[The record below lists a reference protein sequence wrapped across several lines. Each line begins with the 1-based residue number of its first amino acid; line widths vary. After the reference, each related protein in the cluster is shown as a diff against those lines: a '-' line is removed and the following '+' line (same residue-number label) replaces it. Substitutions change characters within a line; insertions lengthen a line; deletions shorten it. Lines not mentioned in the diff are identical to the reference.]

1 MITPRLV
8 LTSAHVVPHVDGEVS
23 LSTPAST
30 ATFTGHVVWRGTP
43 HGRDDAAL
51 VEVTDP
57 TWVAPP
63 VRTRWGRLVTDRP
76 GISCHTW
83 GYPDLVQRQGRP
95 VETSQPSGTVN
106 PGNRMVGDRY
116 VLDIT
121 THPPRWEQD
130 GSPWGGLS
138 GAALVCEGLVV
149 GVVATDPAH
158 RAHASLEAVPAYV
171 LHHDPAFRA
180 VLDRHQVS
188 VVLEPV
194 ELAHLAHTPH
204 THQRPSPASLLE
216 AHRKVVDF
224 HGRDDTMDTLA
235 HWCESDDVLSAV
247 VVHGPGGQG
256 KTRLGHELTA
266 RLTRPETHTRS
277 RRWAT
282 VWVKDTAEELDP
294 VGETTVPLLL
304 AVDYAET
311 RTAQLRRLLELC
323 DRPPGSAPVRLLLLV
338 RTVGEWWDQVNT
350 TTGHLLADITR
361 QIPLPPLAPHAV
373 DRAREYRTALHHLAG
388 ALPAARTPHPADWE
402 QAAADLPD
410 PDLSGPGWETVLSVH
425 MRALA
430 DLLDTTQP
438 PTTITIT
445 KDSAV
450 EGRVLAHE
458 DRYWT
463 HTATAHGLE
472 EAELQQPLRD
482 VLALAFTLTPAGI
495 EEADHLLDNVKV
507 LEGQTAARK
516 QQIRRWISSL
526 YPTDGAGV
534 WGRLQPDRLLEY
546 FLGRR
551 LHNNPA
557 LFDPHLEDISTGDA
571 ERLVTLY
578 TRAAAHPALPG
589 LGTHVTA
596 LCARHIRALGPV
608 AVDVATQA
616 EDPGPLIRAL
626 EQTTADTATPIEVL
640 VQLSA
645 ALPLFS
651 HRLAEWSGQVSDRMV
666 KARREQAAKD
676 PDAYRPD
683 LAMSLNNQSIYLA
696 GLGSARRSPRNH
708 HRGRPHPPH
717 PGPATPRRLPTRPRH
732 IPEQPIHLPG
742 GPGQARRSPGL
753 QHRGR
758 RHLPH
763 PGRPT
768 P

>member
-1 MITPRLV
+1 MIAPRLV
-8 LTSAHVVPHVDGEVS
+8 LTSAHVVPEPGGEVS
-23 LSTPAST
+23 FFTPAGT

-57 TWVAPP
+57 AWPAPP

-95 VETSQPSGTVN
+95 VETSQPSGTLN
-106 PGNRMVGDRY
+106 PGNRMIGDRY

-194 ELAHLAHTPH
+194 ELAHLAHTPL

-224 HGRDDTMDTLA
+224 HGRDEIMGTLA
-235 HWCESDDVLSAV
+235 QWCESDDVLSAV

-266 RLTRPETHTRS
+266 HLAHPDTPG

-282 VWVKDTAEELDP
+282 VWVKDTTTTEELDP
-294 VGETTVPLLL
+294 IGETTVPLLL
-304 AVDYAET
+304 VVDYAET
-311 RTAQLRRLLELC
+311 RTTQLRRLLELC

-338 RTVGEWWDQVNT
+338 RTLGEWWEQVNT

-361 QIPLPPLAPHAV
+361 QILLPPLAPRTV
-373 DRAREYRTALHHLAG
+373 DRTREYRTALHHLAA
-388 ALPAARTPHPADWE
+388 ALPAARTPTPADWD

-410 PDLSGPGWETVLSVH
+410 PDLSGAGWETVLSVH

-430 DLLDTTQP
+430 DLLDATQP
-438 PTTITIT
+438 PTTITP
-445 KDSAV
+445 DSAV

-458 DRYWT
+458 YRYWT
-463 HTATAHGLE
+463 QAATAHQLE

-482 VLALAFTLTPAGI
+482 VLALAFTLAPAGI
-495 EEADHLLDNVKV
+495 EEADQLLDNVKV

-516 QQIRRWISSL
+516 HQIRRWISSL
-526 YPTDGAGV
+526 YPTGGAGV

-589 LGTHVTA
+589 LGTHLTA

-616 EDPGPLIRAL
+616 ENPGPLLQAL
-626 EQTTADTATPIEVL
+626 EQTTADTTTPIEVL
-640 VQLSA
+640 AQLSD
-645 ALPLFS
+645 ALPHFS
-651 HRLAEWSGQVSDRMV
+651 HRLAEWAGQVSDRMV
-666 KARREQAAKD
+666 HALREQAAKD
-676 PDAYRPD
+676 PDAFLPD
-683 LAMSLNNQSIYLA
+683 LARSLNNQANRLA
-696 GLGSARRSPRNH
+696 DL
-708 HRGRPHPPH
+708 
-717 PGPATPRRLPTRPRH
+717 
-732 IPEQPIHLPG
+732 
-742 GPGQARRSPGL
+742 
-753 QHRGR
+753 GR
-758 RHLPH
+758 REEALNASTEAVRIRRTLAQQ
-763 PGRPT
+763 RPD
-768 P
+768 